1 MYSDD
6 TSVHSR
12 LGHILESAEF
22 LRANLGG
29 LTFEQFSENRA
40 LVLATLH
47 SLMIVGE
54 ASIALPDEIKDA
66 RPEFPW
72 RRIRGMRNIIVHQ
85 YHKVNLATVWSAIH
99 NHFLPM
105 ERDFRALLDSL
116 PQEQP

>member
-29 LTFEQFSENRA
+29 LTFERFAENRT

-47 SLMIVGE
+47 SLLIVGE

-66 RPEFPW
+66 HPEFPW
-72 RRIRGMRNIIVHQ
+72 RRIRGMRNIIAHQ
-85 YHKVNLATVWSAIH
+85 YHKVNLATVWNAIH
-99 NHFLPM
+99 NYLLPL
-105 ERDFRALLDSL
+105 EPEFRSLLDSL
-116 PQEQP
+116 PE